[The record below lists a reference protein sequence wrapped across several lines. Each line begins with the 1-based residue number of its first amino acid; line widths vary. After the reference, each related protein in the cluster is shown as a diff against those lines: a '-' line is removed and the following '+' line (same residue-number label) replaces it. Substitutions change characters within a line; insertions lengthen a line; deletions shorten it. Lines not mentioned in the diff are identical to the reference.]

1 VSGLADDRARAAFEQ
16 LFRETR
22 TDLLAYVWRRSPT
35 VEDAADLLA
44 ETYLIAWRKLERI
57 PTGDGAR
64 LWLFAVARNL
74 LRQGA
79 RRRRS
84 SSRLADRLASEL
96 RLERTAHLPD
106 DEEGDRVRAALAS
119 LPARDREILTLTAWE
134 GLTPSQI
141 AAVTGMSAN
150 IVRVRLHRAR
160 NRLKR
165 DLGPPRPAS
174 RTGFVAVERKS

>member
-1 VSGLADDRARAAFEQ
+1 MRQPADDATFEE
-16 LFRETR
+16 LFRETC
-22 TDLLAYVWRRSPT
+22 TDLLAYVLRRSKT
-35 VEDAADLLA
+35 AEDAADLLA
-44 ETYLIAWRKLERI
+44 ETYLIAWRKLERV
-57 PTGDGAR
+57 PSGDAAR

-84 SSRLADRLASEL
+84 SNRLTERLAGEL
-96 RLERTAHLPD
+96 RLARPAHPSD
-106 DEEGDRVRAALAS
+106 DEDRDRLRAALAA
-119 LPARDREILTLTAWE
+119 LPERDREIVMLTAWE

-150 IVRVRLHRAR
+150 VVRVRLHRAR

-165 DLGPPRPAS
+165 ALSPSRPAS
-174 RTGFVAVERKS
+174 RAGYVAVERDG